1 MVKVLHAAD
10 FHLDSAF
17 GALPEE
23 RSRQRRQESR
33 QLVARMV
40 DYANGHQVQLML
52 LSGDLFDGERVYT
65 ETLEEVAAALGRFCG
80 HVLIAPGN
88 HDFYGPRSPYTKV
101 LWPGNVHIFTSEQL
115 EKVEFPQYG
124 CTVYGAAF
132 TAQEMGEMQQTLPRG
147 DAAVKL
153 LVLHGDVGAAGSRYR
168 TITTQWLAQSGV
180 DYAALGHVHEF
191 RGVQKAGQTSY
202 AYAGC
207 PEGRGFDELG
217 EKGFLMGEVGE
228 GTVQL
233 QFIPFA
239 KRRYQILQVDV
250 SEGAA
255 DTAVKETLRHA
266 KEDICR
272 VVLTGACET
281 QPDTA
286 ALEQQLADC
295 AWQLEIRDET
305 RRKEDIWQH
314 RGEDSLRGLFLDELR
329 AQYET
334 ADSEGRTMIE
344 QAVRYGLAAMEN
356 REL

>member
-1 MVKVLHAAD
+1 MVKILHAAD

-17 GALPEE
+17 GALTQE

-40 DYANGHQVQLML
+40 DYANDHQVQLML
-52 LSGDLFDGERVYT
+52 LGGDLFDGEHVYT
-65 ETLEEVAAALGRFCG
+65 ETLEEVAAALSRFRG
-80 HVLIAPGN
+80 HVLMAPGN
-88 HDFYGPRSPYTKV
+88 HDFYGPRSPYTRV
-101 LWPGNVHIFTSEQL
+101 LWPENVHIFTSEQV

-132 TAQEMGEMQQTLPRG
+132 TAQEMGEMQQPLPRG
-147 DAAVKL
+147 EEAVKL
-153 LVLHGDVGAAGSRYR
+153 LVLHGEVGVPGSRYR
-168 TITTQWLAQSGV
+168 TISIQWLAQSGV

-191 RGVQKAGQTSY
+191 RGVQKAEETSY

-217 EKGFLMGEVGE
+217 EKGFLVGEVGE
-228 GTVQL
+228 GIAQL
-233 QFIPFA
+233 QFVPFA
-239 KRRYQILQVDV
+239 KRRYQIVQVDV
-250 SEGAA
+250 STGDAA
-255 DTAVKETLRHA
+255 AAVKEALRHA

-272 VVLTGACET
+272 VILTGECET
-281 QPDTA
+281 KNDTA

-314 RGEDSLRGLFLDELR
+314 CGEDSLRGLFLDELR
-329 AQYET
+329 TQYEA
-334 ADSEGRTMIE
+334 ADAEQRAMIE

>member
-1 MVKVLHAAD
+1 MVKILHAAD

-17 GALPEE
+17 GALSEE
-23 RSRQRRQESR
+23 RAQQRRQESR

-40 DYANGHQVQLML
+40 DYANDHQVRLML
-52 LSGDLFDGERVYT
+52 LSGDLFDGEHVYT
-65 ETLEEVAAALGRFCG
+65 ETMEEVAAALGRFRG
-80 HVLIAPGN
+80 AVLIAPGN
-88 HDFYGPRSPYTKV
+88 HDFYDPRSPYTSV
-101 LWPGNVHIFTSEQL
+101 LWPENVHVFATDRL

-124 CTVYGAAF
+124 CTVYGATF
-132 TAQEMGEMQQTLPRG
+132 TAREMGEMQQTLPRG
-147 DAAVKL
+147 EEAVKL
-153 LVLHGDVGAAGSRYR
+153 LVLHGEVGAPGSRYR
-168 TITTQWLAQSGV
+168 TISTQWLAQSGV

-191 RGVQKAGQTSY
+191 RGVQKAGNTSY

-233 QFIPFA
+233 QFVPFA
-239 KRRYQILQVDV
+239 KRRYQIVQVDV
-250 SEGAA
+250 SAGDAA
-255 DTAVKETLRHA
+255 AAIKEALSNA
-266 KEDICR
+266 EEDICR
-272 VVLTGACET
+272 VILTGECEREN
-281 QPDTA
+281 DLA

-314 RGEDSLRGLFLDELR
+314 CGEDSLRGLFLDELR
-329 AQYET
+329 TQYET
-334 ADSEGRTMIE
+334 ADSERRALIE
-344 QAVRYGLAAMEN
+344 QAVRYGLAAMEH